1 MVLDHSDL
9 LVYASAEDWTK
20 DSEPQD
26 YIKLSAESTIE
37 VSLEGAEVNK
47 LQKGRNP
54 FRVASYDTR
63 QCFILLYS
71 SIFPR
76 QERVERP

>member
-1 MVLDHSDL
+1 MTTEVITKGEVTIYDFRGLLGTLGYHRRKSIGGAAIPTRRFMVLDHSDL

-37 VSLEGAEVNK
+37 
-47 LQKGRNP
+47 
-54 FRVASYDTR
+54 
-63 QCFILLYS
+63 
-71 SIFPR
+71 
-76 QERVERP
+76 